1 MSIARWWRTSTEE
14 ARSMTK
20 VSVAINGRTWF
31 TYVPRRAALDLST
44 VVHEGEAESRGP
56 CVVNSD
62 TKAIGGLADRLF
74 EGRRWSCT

>member
-1 MSIARWWRTSTEE
+1 
-14 ARSMTK
+14 MTK

-56 CVVNSD
+56 CVS
-62 TKAIGGLADRLF
+62 TPTQRRL
-74 EGRRWSCT
+74 EGWPTVCLRGRRWSCT